1 MATQKTYT
9 QEQLKKAQ
17 EALEALPDLSR
28 DKITKP
34 DFIDSLREQIIT
46 LSSSKGYSQAE
57 IKSALASVGVI
68 VSIQAI
74 SDLIGSKQNRGLG
87 KPLKPNRPE
96 SFLGLYLVLRCMLD
110 YMLPTRVK

>member
-9 QEQLKKAQ
+9 QEQLKKAK
-17 EALEALPDLSR
+17 EALEALPDLSH

-34 DFIDSLREQIIT
+34 DFIDYLREQIVT
-46 LSSSKGYSQAE
+46 LASSKGYSQAE

-74 SDLIGSKQNRGLG
+74 SDLIGSKKRSVPR
-87 KPLKPNRPE
+87 KTTKA
-96 SFLGLYLVLRCMLD
+96 
-110 YMLPTRVK
+110 K

>member
-17 EALEALPDLSR
+17 EALEALPDFSR

-46 LSSSKGYSQAE
+46 LSSIKGYSQAE

-74 SDLIGSKQNRGLG
+74 SDLIGSKKKSGPR
-87 KPLKPNRPE
+87 KTTK
-96 SFLGLYLVLRCMLD
+96 
-110 YMLPTRVK
+110 TK

>member
-9 QEQLKKAQ
+9 QEQLKKAK
-17 EALEALPDLSR
+17 EALEALPDLSH

-34 DFIDSLREQIIT
+34 DFIDYLREQIVT
-46 LSSSKGYSQAE
+46 LASSKGYSQAE

-74 SDLIGSKQNRGLG
+74 SDLIGSKKKSAPR
-87 KPLKPNRPE
+87 KATK
-96 SFLGLYLVLRCMLD
+96 
-110 YMLPTRVK
+110 TK